1 MIYDKGMKIT
11 DTKVTSLLAEA
22 HICKTY
28 NLSLEQVRKLPT
40 KKFLEMS
47 LVAQY
52 VNRVL

>member
-11 DTKVTSLLAEA
+11 DPKVTSLIAEA
-22 HICKTY
+22 NICKTY
-28 NLSLEQVRKLPT
+28 NLSIEQVKKLPS
-40 KKFLEMS
+40 KKFLEMG